1 MKNLLIILA
10 VVILVVAVNYYINR
24 KPTYSCKSSLGKID
38 GLNYVFNHVN
48 FDGYRYYAIF
58 KPKQSDIDSE
68 GGLLGLAE
76 SQFTEQREISKSNYD
91 ELSKCN
97 K

>member
-1 MKNLLIILA
+1 MKNILIISFA
-10 VVILVVAVNYYINR
+10 AIVVIAIVFYITR
-24 KPTYSCKSSLGKID
+24 KPTYNCKSALGKID

-58 KPKQSDIDSE
+58 RPKQSDIDAE

-76 SQFTEQREISKSNYD
+76 SQFTEEREISKSNYN
-91 ELSKCN
+91 ELLTCN